1 MVEWVTV
8 EECEAEIRNGF
19 QWLMGSGYRQNAYAL
34 LDELGLSIR
43 LVEHIQGRKSAYQT
57 KKDGDWEALTTELRA
72 TKTPDE
78 LMAWQINQRY
88 RISVLPWT
96 FVEGLQEEFDR
107 HMATLKGTERDASQS
122 DDQ

>member
-19 QWLMGSGYRQNAYAL
+19 QWLMGSGHRQNAHAL

-57 KKDGDWEALTTELRA
+57 KKDGDWEKLIGEIKA
-72 TKTPDE
+72 TKTTDE
-78 LMAWQINQRY
+78 LHKWAIEQRE
-88 RISVLPWT
+88 RIAVIPWT
-96 FVEGLQEEFDR
+96 FVEGLKEEFDR
-107 HMATLKGTERDASQS
+107 HMTTLRKGTEP
-122 DDQ
+122 